1 MIAINCRLNVCIL
14 AVLATIVLGP
24 NIFKNRKD
32 NYLVRAGCGRYTVR

>member
-14 AVLATIVLGP
+14 AVLGP

-32 NYLVRAGCGRYTVR
+32 NYLVGAGCGRYTVR